1 MSDSQNM
8 HTLDSLI
15 ADADAVIEKLET
27 FRAKALTWK
36 SELAKAQNP
45 LTPEEEFRREFP
57 NLDVEPEFFK
67 LVGCMGDISSV
78 RSDKELIIDAIKAKY
93 ESKDESS
100 S

>member
-15 ADADAVIEKLET
+15 ADADAAIEKLET

-36 SELAKAQNP
+36 SEFAKAQNP

-57 NLDVEPEFFK
+57 NIEVRPELFR
-67 LVGCMGDISSV
+67 LVGCLPDDPTK
-78 RSDKELIIDAIKAKY
+78 SDKELIIEALQEKFRT
-93 ESKDESS
+93 
-100 S
+100 